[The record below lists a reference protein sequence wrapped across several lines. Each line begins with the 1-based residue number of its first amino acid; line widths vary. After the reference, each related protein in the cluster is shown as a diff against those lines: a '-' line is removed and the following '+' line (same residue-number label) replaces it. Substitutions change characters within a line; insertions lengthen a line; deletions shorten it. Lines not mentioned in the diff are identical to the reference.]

1 MLRGPAIGE
10 RPEEAVALAAWA
22 DAALAAALMAVAP
35 ADLGG
40 AALRGLSGPAREAW
54 LGVLRPLLPETAPM
68 RRVPLHVTDS
78 RLLGGLDLTATLS
91 AGRPVAERGILVAAD
106 GGFVVL
112 AMAERFPSGKAAHLV
127 AAMDAG
133 EVVLERDGL
142 TLRTPTRFGVVALDE
157 GVSEEESPPAALL
170 DRLAF
175 HLDLSAL
182 SLRTLDPPEVTAEE
196 VAAAR
201 QRYGA
206 IALSDKALEAL
217 CGTAMALGIAS
228 LRAPMLAGR
237 VARAHAALSG
247 ESEVGET
254 DLEVAAR
261 LVLAPRATMLPMM
274 EEEGEEETPP
284 EQPPEPPEPPE
295 ESSEQDKDKDEAKD
309 KPLEDVVLDAAQA
322 AIPAGLLAALQA
334 GMERRR
340 SGGAQGGKAGAE
352 RQSGMRGRPIGS
364 RAGDLR
370 DGVRLNVVET
380 LRAAAPWQPLR
391 RSLEKTAARPRVEVR
406 RDDFRIARYKERSE
420 TVTIFVVDASGSS
433 ALHRLAE
440 AKGAVELVLADCYV
454 RRDQV
459 ALIAFRGAE
468 AEIVLPPTRSLAR
481 AKRSLAGMPGG
492 GGTPL
497 ASALDAAAGLADS
510 VKRKGQTPSIVLL
523 TDGRAN
529 IARDGEPG
537 RAKAEED
544 ALAAARAFRAMGLKS
559 VLIDTSPRPQERGAR
574 IASQMGAVYLPLPYA
589 DAAAMSRAVQSV
601 APGRGA
607 PVAA

>member
-1 MLRGPAIGE
+1 MSE
-10 RPEEAVALAAWA
+10 RPGEDAARAAWA
-22 DAALAAALMAVAP
+22 DAALSAALLAVAP
-35 ADLGG
+35 AELGG

-54 LGVLRPLLPETAPM
+54 FDAFKSLLGDKAPL

-91 AGRPVAERGILVAAD
+91 AGRPVAERGILASAD
-106 GGFVVL
+106 GGLLVL

-157 GVSEEESPPAALL
+157 SVGEDEAPPAALL

-175 HLDLSAL
+175 HIDLSAL
-182 SLRTLDPPEVTAEE
+182 SLRRLEPPQVTREE
-196 VAAAR
+196 VREAAGRFAD
-201 QRYGA
+201 
-206 IALSDKALEAL
+206 IALSDKALEVL
-217 CGTAMALGIAS
+217 CGTAMALGIGS

-237 VARAHAALSG
+237 VARAHAALCG
-247 ESEVGET
+247 ESEICET
-254 DLEVAAR
+254 DLAVAAR
-261 LVLAPRATMLPMM
+261 LVLAPRATVLPMM
-274 EEEGEEETPP
+274 EEEGEEEPQP
-284 EQPPEPPEPPE
+284 EQPPDPPEPQE
-295 ESSEQDKDKDEAKD
+295 EGEERDKDEAKD
-309 KPLEDVVLDAAQA
+309 KPLEDVVLDAAKA
-322 AIPAGLLAALQA
+322 AIPAGLLAALAA

-340 SGGAQGGKAGAE
+340 TSGAQGGKAGAE
-352 RQSGMRGRPIGS
+352 RQSGLRGRPIGS

-391 RSLEKTAARPRVEVR
+391 RSMGEKAERPRVEVR

-420 TVTIFVVDASGSS
+420 TVTIFVVDASGSA

-459 ALIAFRGAE
+459 ALIAFRGFE
-468 AEIVLPPTRSLAR
+468 AEIILPPTRSLAR
-481 AKRSLAGMPGG
+481 AKRSLAGIPGG

-497 ASALDAAAGLADS
+497 AAALDATAALCDS
-510 VKRKGQTPSIVLL
+510 VKRKGQTPSVVLL

-544 ALAAARAFRAMGLKS
+544 ALAAARAFKAMGFKS
-559 VLIDTSPRPQERGAR
+559 VLIDTSPKPQERAAR
-574 IASQMGAVYLPLPYA
+574 LASEMGALYLPLPYA
-589 DAAAMSRAVQSV
+589 DAAAMSRAVQAV
-601 APGRGA
+601 APGRGV
-607 PVAA
+607 PAAA